1 MPSFAPVRSVLRALD
16 ILALIGRAG
25 EGSVRDLSEKS
36 GLPKATVVR
45 LLETLIEAGYVW
57 KDSAHGEYRITDKVY
72 QLSGSYNGPLL
83 IQASRPRAL
92 GLTRRFKWPVS
103 VAVLDHD
110 AMIILYTTMTESP
123 ISWKPSGQRLPLL
136 TRALGRAYIAF
147 CSPEQQRLILRILRT
162 SASPDDRIARKPGAW
177 EQILEKVRQDG
188 YAARD
193 PGTGPRLQTTLAVP
207 IMVGGEPIA
216 TLGLTYYIAA
226 VSPDEGV
233 PRYVAALQ
241 EASRTI
247 GTSIEQRLPAGTDG
261 VDAAQNA
268 SGLARQHRGHRLL

>member
-16 ILALIGRAG
+16 VLALIGRG
-25 EGSVRDLSEKS
+25 SDGSVRDLSARS

-57 KDSAHGEYRITDKVY
+57 KDPAHGEYRITEKVY

-83 IQASRPRAL
+83 IQASRPQAI

-110 AMIILYTTMTESP
+110 AMIILYTTMIESP

-136 TRALGRAYIAF
+136 TRALGRAYIGF

-162 SASPDDRIARKPGAW
+162 STAPDDRIARKPQVC
-177 EQILEKVRQDG
+177 EQIFQTVRDSG
-188 YAARD
+188 FATRD
-193 PGTGPRLQTTLAVP
+193 PGTGPRLQSTLAVP
-207 IMVGGEPIA
+207 IMVGGEPVA
-216 TLGLTYYIAA
+216 SLGLTYYIAA
-226 VSPDEGV
+226 VSPEDV
-233 PRYVAALQ
+233 AHYVAGLK
-241 EASRTI
+241 EAAKSI
-247 GTSIEQRLPAGTDG
+247 GSAIEQRLPAGITG
-261 VDAAQNA
+261 VQAAAEA
-268 SGLARQHRGHRLL
+268 SGLPRLHRKHGLL